1 MQGEKSKSCNL
12 KEILKE
18 EKMKC
23 ENFRW
28 KENHNFTVIF
38 EVIQKNI
45 AKKKKKK
52 RFKESSGLLALSLTI
67 IIIILV
73 IIIICY
79 LIVPRG
85 SINNLHTE
93 SDSHL
98 LGLLKGEAVAPSAW
112 TGA

>member
-45 AKKKKKK
+45 AKKKKK
-52 RFKESSGLLALSLTI
+52 RFKESSGLLALSLT
-67 IIIILV
+67 IIILV